1 MADEYISR
9 KAAMEYLYRAIN
21 ADPDGNCPSCI
32 HDEHDCQYDRCWTL
46 MDFCE
51 KIEYLGYV
59 PAADVV
65 PVRHGEWFISINA
78 NDRKVTGTICP
89 ICGFA
94 WAEAIDAVKLE
105 PSLSLIKTPYCPNC
119 GTKMDG
125 EA

>member
-32 HDEHDCQYDRCWTL
+32 HDEHDCQYDGCWAL

-65 PVRHGEWFISINA
+65 PVRHGRWEQKEVFEAKGCVDELQSA
-78 NDRKVTGTICP
+78 FCP
-89 ICGFA
+89 VCQRYHT
-94 WAEAIDAVKLE
+94 
-105 PSLSLIKTPYCPNC
+105 TPYAYYFTHYNYCPNC
-119 GTKMDG
+119 GAKMDG

>member
-21 ADPDGNCPSCI
+21 ADPDGNCPSCV

-59 PAADVV
+59 PAADAV
-65 PVRHGEWFISINA
+65 PVVRCKYCVYYDTVGCSDGFGWCEGTMVNTSTHDNFFCAEGKKKENA
-78 NDRKVTGTICP
+78 
-89 ICGFA
+89 
-94 WAEAIDAVKLE
+94 
-105 PSLSLIKTPYCPNC
+105 
-119 GTKMDG
+119 
-125 EA
+125 

>member
-9 KAAMEYLYRAIN
+9 KAAMEYLYRALN

-32 HDEHDCQYDRCWTL
+32 HDEYDCQYDRCWTL

-65 PVRHGEWFISINA
+65 PVRHGRWIPYNVKDCLYVCSECHSLPK
-78 NDRKVTGTICP
+78 DRTR
-89 ICGFA
+89 
-94 WAEAIDAVKLE
+94 
-105 PSLSLIKTPYCPNC
+105 YCPNC
-119 GTKMDG
+119 GAKMDG

>member
-59 PAADVV
+59 PAADVA
-65 PVRHGEWFISINA
+65 PVRHGRW
-78 NDRKVTGTICP
+78 
-89 ICGFA
+89 
-94 WAEAIDAVKLE
+94 IDTYGDSWTCSA
-105 PSLSLIKTPYCPNC
+105 C
-119 GTKMDG
+119 GTESYVDEDWHKTDERSYQMNYCHYCGAKMDG

>member
-21 ADPDGNCPSCI
+21 ADPEGNCPNCI

-51 KIEYLGYV
+51 KIEYIGYV

-65 PVRHGEWFISINA
+65 PVVRCKDCKYNLANIPDIQDGVNINENWNACQLTELLDSVEQMDFCSHGA
-78 NDRKVTGTICP
+78 
-89 ICGFA
+89 
-94 WAEAIDAVKLE
+94 
-105 PSLSLIKTPYCPNC
+105 
-119 GTKMDG
+119 KMDG
-125 EA
+125 ENG